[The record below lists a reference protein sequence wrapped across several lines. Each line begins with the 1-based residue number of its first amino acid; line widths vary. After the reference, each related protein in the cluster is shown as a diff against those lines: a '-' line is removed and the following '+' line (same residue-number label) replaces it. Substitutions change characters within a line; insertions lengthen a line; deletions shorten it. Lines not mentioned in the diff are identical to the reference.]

1 MVADARPTLTI
12 IDVKAKLVWWTR
24 SAKRSIA
31 LTRETTG
38 SVSKK
43 REALQAQSYLCSS
56 HSACAL
62 FALESAWFVSDVAG
76 EDRLESKTK
85 MALFQITMNPNGL
98 DGSAEAIHKALEVRM
113 FKLSSWSSQAV
124 SRAKVKWS
132 ETRTWWW
139 CQTTM
144 DRCPNFNKY
153 VLCKPCRVKAAI
165 QCSILSNSRFRV
177 SQSALTWMA
186 STVSLSLVNQH
197 IKSASLLMTIRHPRL
212 NLSPT
217 TNYNR
222 IEAAIERHPSDSS
235 WSRIITVW
243 ILNLRLFFTFIFIIS
258 IYSKHFND

>member
-1 MVADARPTLTI
+1 MVTDARPTPTI
-12 IDVKAKLVWWTR
+12 IDAKVKLVWWTR
-24 SAKRSIA
+24 SARLSIA
-31 LTRETTG
+31 LTRVTTE
-38 SVSKK
+38 SVSKR

-62 FALESAWFVSDVAG
+62 FALESAWFVSDVAE
-76 EDRLESKTK
+76 EDRRASKTK

-98 DGSAEAIHKALEVRM
+98 DGSAEAILKALEVRM
-113 FKLSSWSSQAV
+113 FKLSSSSSPAV

-132 ETRTWWW
+132 DTRTWWW

-165 QCSILSNSRFRV
+165 QCSILSNSQFRV

-186 STVSLSLVNQH
+186 STVSLSLANQH
-197 IKSASLLMTIRHPRL
+197 IKSAFLHTTTRL

-222 IEAAIERHPSDSS
+222 IEAAIERQFMVLIPTD
-235 WSRIITVW
+235 
-243 ILNLRLFFTFIFIIS
+243 LNFESKTIF
-258 IYSKHFND
+258 YFHFHHFNIFQTF